1 MKKIAVTVIALTFV
15 FTAVHLSFAG
25 YEFQYCQ
32 KRNEYS
38 IIADIVKS
46 SPAGAERAYV
56 AFNP

>member
-15 FTAVHLSFAG
+15 FTIDSLSFAG

-32 KRNEYS
+32 KRNEYY

-46 SPAGAERAYV
+46 SPAGAGQTYV